1 MHEEKQR
8 LESIK
13 ASISTP
19 SHNTIQQEEL
29 EKWIKKRLTG
39 VLDALDRLP
48 VEQAK
53 VLLQQVIEKVIVHEE
68 QELTIV
74 LQPIV

>member
-1 MHEEKQR
+1 MSLGPKIENNDKKKITQAQERYKRKVEAYTAGLIELEDLHEEKQR

-29 EKWIKKRLTG
+29 EKWIKRG
-39 VLDALDRLP
+39 
-48 VEQAK
+48 
-53 VLLQQVIEKVIVHEE
+53 
-68 QELTIV
+68 
-74 LQPIV
+74 

>member
-1 MHEEKQR
+1 MD
-8 LESIK
+8 
-13 ASISTP
+13 
-19 SHNTIQQEEL
+19 
-29 EKWIKKRLTG
+29 KKRLTG